1 MPSHF
6 IHAWQWLNITPEHD
20 KDLNVVC
27 EGELGGREGGITNNE
42 QQQQEQERERQR
54 LLGGPGKYGS
64 TTDIEQATRAAE
76 YTPPR
81 TGTLSSSVL
90 ILISSVF
97 GSSIL

>member
-6 IHAWQWLNITPEHD
+6 IHAWQWLNVTPVHD

-27 EGELGGREGGITNNE
+27 EGELGGPEGGITNNE
-42 QQQQEQERERQR
+42 QQQQERQR
-54 LLGGPGKYGS
+54 LLGGSGKYGS
-64 TTDIEQATRAAE
+64 TTDVEQATRTKE